1 MNVNVP
7 KEHRARAFFYL
18 FASFFSGF
26 IVMLVELAGVRLL
39 SPVFGN
45 SIYTWTALIAVVL
58 LALSVG
64 NAIGGW
70 LADRGNALQS
80 LHIALIVSAIATMAL
95 PGLSGVMVILS
106 SGLGPIAGPMLFCM
120 CLFIVPATAFGM
132 ISPIALR
139 LLSTLSRDK
148 HIGFVGGLINSSS
161 AIGSVIGTIVTGF
174 ILVRYL
180 GVKEIYFLSSV
191 CIVIVAVAS
200 MRLHRTSLPAK
211 VRAHGFILLVCS
223 AVISN
228 GHKLSA
234 HSHEIWRDLSYY
246 NLVQVLD
253 IEHDHNKHYRYLLND
268 GAPQGVMD
276 INTGMPTSTWQR
288 IWRLIELQESNFEL
302 SNALI
307 VGGGSFGV
315 PQMMSQRWPDATF
328 HVIEI
333 DQSNV
338 DAANTWFNLTLFD
351 NISTTVGDARL
362 FLNNHSRPEGYEFVY
377 LDAYGSKNT
386 VPAHLLTVEFF
397 QKIHEQMAPGG
408 YAMMNL
414 ISSLDKDNSELFN
427 AVFATTNSVFKHI
440 QIYEIDHAEPGGI
453 SNVFFLMGDS
463 LKDTQKRVSRDT
475 ELTHLASLYV
485 EPDLYASNDGFVIT
499 DNFHPIENMVVDM
512 KHRGLDR

>member
-1 MNVNVP
+1 
-7 KEHRARAFFYL
+7 
-18 FASFFSGF
+18 
-26 IVMLVELAGVRLL
+26 MLVELAGVRLI

-70 LADRGNALQS
+70 LADRENALKN
-80 LHIALIVSAIATMAL
+80 LHIALIVSAVATMAL
-95 PGLSGVMVILS
+95 PGLSGVMVLLS
-106 SGLGPIAGPMLFCM
+106 SGLGPIAGPMLFCTF
-120 CLFIVPATAFGM
+120 LFIVPATAFGM

-180 GVKEIYFLSSV
+180 GVKEIYFLSAAS
-191 CIVIVAVAS
+191 IVIVAGVS
-200 MRLHRTSLPAK
+200 MIIHRTPLPAE
-211 VRAHGFILLVCS
+211 VTAYSFILLVCG

-228 GHKLSA
+228 GHKLSP
-234 HSHEIWRDLSYY
+234 HTHEIWRDLSYY

-253 IEHDHNKHYRYLLND
+253 IEHEDDKHHRYLLND

-276 INTGMPTSTWQR
+276 IKTGMPTSSWQR
-288 IWRLIELQESNFEL
+288 IWQLVELQENDFEL
-302 SNALI
+302 NNALI

-315 PQMMSQRWPDATF
+315 PQMMSKRWPEAQF
-328 HVIEI
+328 QVIEI

-338 DAANTWFNLTLFD
+338 DAAQTWFNLKKFD
-351 NISTTVGDARL
+351 NINTVVADARQ
-362 FLNNHSRPEGYEFVY
+362 FLNNHSKPEGYEFVY

-427 AVFATTNSVFKHI
+427 AVFATTNSVFRDI
-440 QIYEIDHAEPGGI
+440 QIYEIDHGKPGGI
-453 SNVFFLMGDS
+453 SNIFFLMGDS
-463 LKDTQKRVSRDT
+463 LKGAQKIVSNNT
-475 ELTHLASLYV
+475 ELNELAELFV
-485 EPDLYASNDGFVIT
+485 DPDLYASNEGFVIT
-499 DNFHPIENMVVDM
+499 DNFHPIENMVVEM
-512 KHRGLDR
+512 KNRGNVR